1 MFNCKCKMCGA
12 VLEYNG
18 DETIVSCEYCGTQ
31 QMLPGVELP
40 DGFSDEAEA
49 IRIKNHRD
57 GIDSANKK
65 IKKIYWFVF
74 AALAVLPAIPGTLF
88 SSVDFSMDEG
98 LAGTV
103 IGYLLMAGACSF
115 VVLLL
120 NLPTLITSMVYI
132 FAKPKTQKA
141 RKRVRRVNVFN
152 KIFLFSGISWWCT
165 LGLLGMGPTF
175 GELAFGLMFLL
186 IGICN
191 IGFLVISFKKKDY
204 KY

>member
-57 GIDSANKK
+57 GIDNANKK
-65 IKKIYWFVF
+65 IKKIYWLVF

-88 SSVDFSMDEG
+88 SDVDFSMGEG
-98 LAGTV
+98 FAGTV
-103 IGYLLMAGACSF
+103 IGYLLMAGAYSF

-141 RKRVRRVNVFN
+141 RKRLKRLNIVN
-152 KIFLFSGISWWCT
+152 KIFLFSGIGWSFT
-165 LGLLGMGPTF
+165 FALFGMEGSLDF
-175 GELAFGLMFLL
+175 LDFGLVYLL
-186 IGICN
+186 VGICK
-191 IGFLVISFKKKDY
+191 IGFLVISFKKSNY